1 MKTRAV
7 EEPIQSLS
15 IGEGTITILGT
26 AHVSRASAD
35 KAKELIES
43 KQHDVVCIELCQSRF
58 NAMTDPNAL
67 AKMDLFDVIRS
78 GKASMVTASLALG
91 AYQQRMAEQ
100 LGIEPGLEMKT
111 SIKHAKELDLPVV
124 VIDRE
129 VGTTLKRVYHNVP
142 FWKRLYII
150 AGLFTSVVSR
160 ETVSEEE
167 IEKLKTG
174 DLLETTFAQFSE
186 DANDLFVPL
195 IDERDRYMTAKLLQ
209 TLKDY
214 PGKNL
219 LAVVGAGH
227 VKGMISYLQKHSQD
241 SSYDPGKVTSELD
254 IIPKKRSWLKFIPW
268 VIVALVLFGF
278 YLGFQKGPDLG
289 WSLIWQWVVINGSLS
304 ALGAAIAGAHLL
316 TIITAF
322 IAAPITSL
330 NPAIGAGMVTAAME
344 LFIRKPTVNDFS
356 DLRKDTSS
364 AWGWRKNRVARIL
377 LIFIL
382 SSLGSA
388 IGTYV
393 AGFRIFGQ
401 LT

>member
-1 MKTRAV
+1 M

-91 AYQQRMAEQ
+91 SYQQRMAEQ

-129 VGTTLKRVYHNVP
+129 VGTTLKRVYNNVP

-278 YLGFQKGPDLG
+278 YLGFQKGPELG
-289 WSLIWQWVVINGSLS
+289 WSLIWQWIVINGSLS

-330 NPAIGAGMVTAAME
+330 NPTVGAGMVTAAME

-377 LIFIL
+377 LIFVL

>member
-1 MKTRAV
+1 MQ
-7 EEPIQSLS
+7 EPIQSLS
-15 IGEGTITILGT
+15 IGESKITILGT

-35 KAKELIES
+35 KAQELIQSGEF
-43 KQHDVVCIELCQSRF
+43 DVVCIELCPSRY
-58 NAMTDPNAL
+58 NTMTDPNAL
-67 AKMDLFDVIRS
+67 AKMDLLEVIRS

-91 AYQQRMAEQ
+91 SYQQRMAEQ

-111 SIKHAKELDLPVV
+111 AIKHANEQDFPIEL
-124 VIDRE
+124 IDRE

-142 FWKRLYII
+142 FWKRLYIV
-150 AGLFTSVVSR
+150 AGLLTSVVSR

-167 IEKLKTG
+167 IEKLKSG

-195 IDERDRYMTAKLLQ
+195 IDERDRYMSAKLINAME
-209 TLKDY
+209 THTD
-214 PGKNL
+214 KNL
-219 LAVVGAGH
+219 LAIVGAGH
-227 VKGMISYLQKHSQD
+227 VKGMMNYLQENNMQAD
-241 SSYDPGKVTSELD
+241 EVIAELD
-254 IIPKKRSWLKFIPW
+254 IVPKKKSWFKFIPW
-268 VIVALVLFGF
+268 VIVALIIFGF
-278 YLGFQKGPDLG
+278 YLGFQKSPELG
-289 WSLIWQWVVINGSLS
+289 WSLIGQWVIINGSLS
-304 ALGAAIAGAHLL
+304 ALGAAIAGAHLI

-330 NPAIGAGMVTAAME
+330 NPTIGAGMVTAAME

-356 DLRKDTSS
+356 DLRKDTAS

-377 LIFIL
+377 LIFVL

>member
-1 MKTRAV
+1 ME

-15 IGEGTITILGT
+15 IGEGNITILGT

-35 KAKELIES
+35 KAQELIQS
-43 KQHDVVCIELCQSRF
+43 GDFDVVCIELCQSRF
-58 NAMTDPNAL
+58 NAMTDPNVL

-78 GKASMVTASLALG
+78 GKASMVAASLALG
-91 AYQQRMAEQ
+91 SYQQRMAEQ

-111 SIKHAKELDLPVV
+111 AIKQAKEQDLPVEL
-124 VIDRE
+124 IDRE
-129 VGTTLKRVYHNVP
+129 VGTTLKRVYRNVP
-142 FWKRLYII
+142 FWKRIYII
-150 AGLFTSVVSR
+150 AGLFTSVLSR

-167 IEKLKTG
+167 IEKLKSG

-195 IDERDRYMTAKLLQ
+195 IDERDRYMSAKLLKVLQ
-209 TLKDY
+209 TY
-214 PGKNL
+214 PDKSL

-227 VKGMISYLQKHSQD
+227 VKGMMNYLQESTMQAD
-241 SSYDPGKVTSELD
+241 DVIAELD
-254 IIPKKRSWLKFIPW
+254 IIPKKRSWFKIIPW
-268 VIVALVLFGF
+268 LIVALVVFGF

-289 WSLIWQWVVINGSLS
+289 WSLIWQWVIINGSLS
-304 ALGAAIAGAHLL
+304 ALGAAIAGAHLI

-330 NPAIGAGMVTAAME
+330 NPTIGAGMVTAAME

-356 DLRKDTSS
+356 ELRKDTSS
-364 AWGWRKNRVARIL
+364 ALGWRKNRVARIL
-377 LIFIL
+377 LIFVL

>member
-1 MKTRAV
+1 MQEPVKT
-7 EEPIQSLS
+7 LS
-15 IGEGTITILGT
+15 IGESAITILGT
-26 AHVSRASAD
+26 AHVSRASAE
-35 KAKELIES
+35 KAQELIES

-91 AYQQRMAEQ
+91 SYQQRMAEQ

-111 SIKHAKELDLPVV
+111 SIKYAKELDLPVV

-227 VKGMISYLQKHSQD
+227 VKGMTTYLQKYSED
-241 SSYDPGKVTSELD
+241 SSYNPGDVISELD
-254 IIPKKRSWLKFIPW
+254 VIPKKRSWFKLIPW
-268 VIVALVLFGF
+268 IIVALVILGF
-278 YLGFQKGPDLG
+278 YLGFQKGPDMG
-289 WSLIWQWVVINGSLS
+289 WSLIWQWVIINGSLS
-304 ALGAAIAGAHLL
+304 ALGAAIAGAHLI

-330 NPAIGAGMVTAAME
+330 NPTIGAGMVTAAME

-356 DLRKDTSS
+356 ALRKDTSS

-377 LIFIL
+377 LIFVL

>member
-1 MKTRAV
+1 M
-7 EEPIQSLS
+7 EEPIKSLS
-15 IGEGTITILGT
+15 FGESTITILGT

-35 KAKELIES
+35 KAQELIES
-43 KQHDVVCIELCQSRF
+43 KQHDVICIELCQSRF

-91 AYQQRMAEQ
+91 SYQQRMAEQ

-111 SIKHAKELDLPVV
+111 SIKHAKELDLPLV

-142 FWKRLYII
+142 FWKRIYII

-209 TLKDY
+209 TLKDH

-227 VKGMISYLQKHSQD
+227 VKGMTNYLQKYSED
-241 SSYDPGKVTSELD
+241 SSYNASNVIAELD
-254 IIPKKRSWLKFIPW
+254 VIPKKRSWFKLIPW
-268 VIVALVLFGF
+268 IIVALVILGF
-278 YLGFQKGPDLG
+278 YLGFQKGPEMG
-289 WSLIWQWVVINGSLS
+289 WSLIWQWIVINGSLS
-304 ALGAAIAGAHLL
+304 ALGAAIAGAHIL

-330 NPAIGAGMVTAAME
+330 NPTIGAGMVTAAME

-377 LIFIL
+377 LIFVL

>member
-1 MKTRAV
+1 M

-35 KAKELIES
+35 MAKELIES

-91 AYQQRMAEQ
+91 SYQQRMAEQ

-227 VKGMISYLQKHSQD
+227 VKGMISYLQKHPQD
-241 SSYDPGKVTSELD
+241 SSYDPSKVTSELD

-268 VIVALVLFGF
+268 IIVALVLFGF
-278 YLGFQKGPDLG
+278 YLGFQKSPDLG
-289 WSLIWQWVVINGSLS
+289 WSLIWQWIVINGSLS

-330 NPAIGAGMVTAAME
+330 NPTIGAGMVTAAME

>member
-1 MKTRAV
+1 M

-15 IGEGTITILGT
+15 IGESTITILGT

-35 KAKELIES
+35 KAQELIES
-43 KQHDVVCIELCQSRF
+43 KQHDVICIELCQSRF

-91 AYQQRMAEQ
+91 SYQQRIAEQ

-111 SIKHAKELDLPVV
+111 SIKHAKELDLPLV

-186 DANDLFVPL
+186 DAKDLFVPL

-209 TLKDY
+209 AIKDY

-227 VKGMISYLQKHSQD
+227 VKGMTSYLQKNSVDSLYNPNDVISQ
-241 SSYDPGKVTSELD
+241 LD
-254 IIPKKRSWLKFIPW
+254 VIPKKRSWFKIIPW
-268 VIVALVLFGF
+268 LIVALVIFGF
-278 YLGFQKGPDLG
+278 YLGFQKGPDMG

-330 NPAIGAGMVTAAME
+330 NPTIGAGMVTAAME

-364 AWGWRKNRVARIL
+364 AWGWRKNRVAKIL
-377 LIFIL
+377 LIFVL

>member
-1 MKTRAV
+1 MQ
-7 EEPIQSLS
+7 EPIQSLS
-15 IGEGTITILGT
+15 IGESKITILGT
-26 AHVSRASAD
+26 AHVSRASAE
-35 KAKELIES
+35 KAQELIQSEEF
-43 KQHDVVCIELCQSRF
+43 DVVCIELCPSRY
-58 NAMTDPNAL
+58 NTMTDPNAL
-67 AKMDLFDVIRS
+67 AKMDLLEVIRS

-91 AYQQRMAEQ
+91 SYQQRMAEQ

-111 SIKHAKELDLPVV
+111 AIKHANELDLPIEL
-124 VIDRE
+124 IDRE

-142 FWKRLYII
+142 FWKRLYIVG
-150 AGLFTSVVSR
+150 GLLTSVVSR

-167 IEKLKTG
+167 IEKLKSG

-195 IDERDRYMTAKLLQ
+195 IDERDRYMSAKLINAIE
-209 TLKDY
+209 THS
-214 PGKNL
+214 GKKL
-219 LAVVGAGH
+219 LAIVGAGH
-227 VKGMISYLQKHSQD
+227 VKGMVNYLQENNMQADEVIAK
-241 SSYDPGKVTSELD
+241 LD
-254 IIPKKRSWLKFIPW
+254 VVPKKKSWFKFIPW
-268 VIVALVLFGF
+268 VIVALIIFGF
-278 YLGFQKGPDLG
+278 YLGFQKSPELG
-289 WSLIWQWVVINGSLS
+289 WSLIGQWVIINGSLS
-304 ALGAAIAGAHLL
+304 ALGAAVAGAHLI

-330 NPAIGAGMVTAAME
+330 NPTIGAGMVTAAME
-344 LFIRKPTVNDFS
+344 IFIRKPTVNDFS
-356 DLRKDTSS
+356 DLRKDTAS

-377 LIFIL
+377 LIFVL

>member
-1 MKTRAV
+1 V

-15 IGEGTITILGT
+15 IGESTITILGT

-35 KAKELIES
+35 KAQELIES

-67 AKMDLFDVIRS
+67 AKLDLFDVIRS

-111 SIKHAKELDLPVV
+111 SIKHAKELDLPLV

-160 ETVSEEE
+160 ETVTEEE

-186 DANDLFVPL
+186 DAKDLFVPL
-195 IDERDRYMTAKLLQ
+195 IDERDRYMAAKLLQ
-209 TLKDY
+209 TMKDY

-227 VKGMISYLQKHSQD
+227 VKGMTSYLQKSSVDSLYNPNDVISQ
-241 SSYDPGKVTSELD
+241 LD
-254 IIPKKRSWLKFIPW
+254 VIPKKRSWFKIIPW
-268 VIVALVLFGF
+268 VIVALVIFGF

-304 ALGAAIAGAHLL
+304 ALGAAIAGAHLI

-330 NPAIGAGMVTAAME
+330 NPTIGAGMVTAAME

-364 AWGWRKNRVARIL
+364 AWGWRKNRVAKIL
-377 LIFIL
+377 LIFVL

>member
-330 NPAIGAGMVTAAME
+330 NPTIGAGMVTAAME

>member
-1 MKTRAV
+1 V
-7 EEPIQSLS
+7 DEPIQSLS
-15 IGEGTITILGT
+15 INGGNITILGT
-26 AHVSRASAD
+26 AHVSRASAE
-35 KAKELIES
+35 KAQELIDS
-43 KQHDVVCIELCQSRF
+43 KEFDVICIELCQSRF

-100 LGIEPGLEMKT
+100 LDIEPGLEMKV
-111 SIKHAKELDLPVV
+111 SIKQAKELDLPLV

-129 VGTTLKRVYHNVP
+129 VGATLKRVYHNVP

-150 AGLFTSVVSR
+150 AGLFTSVLSR

-167 IEKLKTG
+167 IEKLKSG

-195 IDERDRYMTAKLLQ
+195 IDERDRYMSAKLLQ
-209 TLKDY
+209 TLKNY
-214 PGKNL
+214 PEKNI

-227 VKGMISYLQKHSQD
+227 VKGMLEHLQRNSVDDSYNAEQ
-241 SSYDPGKVTSELD
+241 VIAELD
-254 IIPKKRSWLKFIPW
+254 VIPKKKSWFKIIPW
-268 VIVALVLFGF
+268 IIVALVIFGF
-278 YLGFQKGPDLG
+278 YLGFQKGPDMG
-289 WSLIWQWVVINGSLS
+289 WSLIWQWIIINGSLS
-304 ALGAAIAGAHLL
+304 ALGAAIAGAHIL

-330 NPAIGAGMVTAAME
+330 NPTIGAGMVTAAVE

-356 DLRKDTSS
+356 QLRNDTSS
-364 AWGWRKNRVARIL
+364 AWGWRKNRVAKIL
-377 LIFIL
+377 LIFVL

>member
-1 MKTRAV
+1 MQ
-7 EEPIQSLS
+7 EPIQSLS
-15 IGEGTITILGT
+15 IGESTITILGT

-35 KAKELIES
+35 KAQELIES
-43 KQHDVVCIELCQSRF
+43 KQHDVICIELCQSRF

-91 AYQQRMAEQ
+91 SYQQRMAEQ

-111 SIKHAKELDLPVV
+111 SIKHAKELDLPLV

-186 DANDLFVPL
+186 DAKDLFVPL

-209 TLKDY
+209 AIKDH

-227 VKGMISYLQKHSQD
+227 VNGMMNYLEKNSVDNSYSP
-241 SSYDPGKVTSELD
+241 SEVITELD
-254 IIPKKRSWLKFIPW
+254 VIPKKRSWFKVIPW
-268 VIVALVLFGF
+268 VIVALVIFGF

-304 ALGAAIAGAHLL
+304 ALGAAIAGAHLI

-330 NPAIGAGMVTAAME
+330 NPTIGAGME

-356 DLRKDTSS
+356 DLRKDTAS
-364 AWGWRKNRVARIL
+364 AWGWRKNRVAKIL
-377 LIFIL
+377 LIFVL

>member
-1 MKTRAV
+1 MQ
-7 EEPIQSLS
+7 EPIQSLS
-15 IGEGTITILGT
+15 IGESTITLLGT

-35 KAKELIES
+35 KAQELIES
-43 KQHDVVCIELCQSRF
+43 KQHDVICIELCQSRF
-58 NAMTDPNAL
+58 NTMTNPNAL
-67 AKMDLFDVIRS
+67 AEMDLFDVIRS

-91 AYQQRMAEQ
+91 SYQQRMTEQ

-111 SIKHAKELDLPVV
+111 SIKYAEELDLPLV

-150 AGLFTSVVSR
+150 SGLFASVISR

-186 DANDLFVPL
+186 DAQDLFLPL

-209 TLKDY
+209 ATKEY

-227 VKGMISYLQKHSQD
+227 VKGMMGYLEKHSND
-241 SSYDPGKVTSELD
+241 SAYKASEVISKLD
-254 IIPKKRSWLKFIPW
+254 LIPKKRSWFKFIPW
-268 VIVALVLFGF
+268 VIVALVVFGF
-278 YLGFQKGPDLG
+278 YLGFQKSPDMG

-304 ALGAAIAGAHLL
+304 ALGAAIAGAHLI

-322 IAAPITSL
+322 VAAPITSL
-330 NPAIGAGMVTAAME
+330 NPTIGAGMVTAAME

-377 LIFIL
+377 LIFVF

-393 AGFRIFGQ
+393 AGFRIFEQ

>member
-1 MKTRAV
+1 MHTV

-15 IGEGTITILGT
+15 IGESTITILGT

-35 KAKELIES
+35 KAQELIAS
-43 KQHDVVCIELCQSRF
+43 KQHDVICIELCQSRF

-91 AYQQRMAEQ
+91 SYQQRMAEQ

-111 SIKHAKELDLPVV
+111 SIKHAKELDLPLV

-195 IDERDRYMTAKLLQ
+195 IDERDRYMCAKLLQ
-209 TLKDY
+209 TLKEH
-214 PGKNL
+214 PGKSL

-227 VKGMISYLQKHSQD
+227 VKGMMNYLQQN
-241 SSYDPGKVTSELD
+241 SSDNTYNAENVIAKLD
-254 IIPKKRSWLKFIPW
+254 VIPKKRSWFKLIPW
-268 VIVALVLFGF
+268 IIVALVIFGF

-304 ALGAAIAGAHLL
+304 ALGAAIAGAHLI

-330 NPAIGAGMVTAAME
+330 NPTIGAGMVTAAME

-377 LIFIL
+377 LIFVL

-393 AGFRIFGQ
+393 AGFRIFEQ

>member
-1 MKTRAV
+1 M
-7 EEPIQSLS
+7 EEPVQSLS
-15 IGEGTITILGT
+15 IGESTITILGT
-26 AHVSRASAD
+26 AHVSRASAE
-35 KAKELIES
+35 KAQELIES

-91 AYQQRMAEQ
+91 SYQQRMAEQ

-111 SIKHAKELDLPVV
+111 SIKHAKELDLPLI

-174 DLLETTFAQFSE
+174 DLLETTFAQFAE
-186 DANDLFVPL
+186 DAKDLFVPL

-209 TLKDY
+209 ALKDH

-227 VKGMISYLQKHSQD
+227 VKGMMSYLQKNLMDKTYNPEDVIS
-241 SSYDPGKVTSELD
+241 KLD
-254 IIPKKRSWLKFIPW
+254 MIPKKRSWFKLIPW
-268 VIVALVLFGF
+268 VIVVLVFLGF
-278 YLGFQKGPDLG
+278 YLGFQKGPDMG
-289 WSLIWQWVVINGSLS
+289 WSLIWQWIVINGSLS

-330 NPAIGAGMVTAAME
+330 NPTIGAGMVTAAVE

-377 LIFIL
+377 LIFVL

>member
-1 MKTRAV
+1 ME

-15 IGEGTITILGT
+15 IDEGNITILGT

-35 KAKELIES
+35 KAQELIQSGEF
-43 KQHDVVCIELCQSRF
+43 DVVCIELCQSRF
-58 NAMTDPNAL
+58 NAMTDPNVL

-78 GKASMVTASLALG
+78 GKASMVAASLALG
-91 AYQQRMAEQ
+91 SYQQRMAEQ

-111 SIKHAKELDLPVV
+111 AIKQAKEQDLPIEL
-124 VIDRE
+124 IDRE
-129 VGTTLKRVYHNVP
+129 VGTTLKRVYRNVP

-150 AGLFTSVVSR
+150 AGLFTSVLSR

-167 IEKLKTG
+167 IEKLKNG

-195 IDERDRYMTAKLLQ
+195 IDERDRYMSAKLLKTLQ
-209 TLKDY
+209 TY
-214 PGKNL
+214 PGKTV

-227 VKGMISYLQKHSQD
+227 VIGMTKYLQENTMHAD
-241 SSYDPGKVTSELD
+241 DVIAELD
-254 IIPKKRSWLKFIPW
+254 IIPKKRSWLKIIPW
-268 VIVALVLFGF
+268 LIVALIIFGF

-289 WSLIWQWVVINGSLS
+289 WSLIWQWVIINGSLS
-304 ALGAAIAGAHLL
+304 ALGAAIAGAHLI

-330 NPAIGAGMVTAAME
+330 NPTIGAGMVTAAME

-356 DLRKDTSS
+356 ELRKDTSS
-364 AWGWRKNRVARIL
+364 PLGWRKNRVARIL
-377 LIFIL
+377 LIFVL

>member
-1 MKTRAV
+1 V

-91 AYQQRMAEQ
+91 SYQQRMAEQ

-129 VGTTLKRVYHNVP
+129 VGTTLKRVYNNVP

-278 YLGFQKGPDLG
+278 YLGFQKGPELG
-289 WSLIWQWVVINGSLS
+289 WSLIWQWIVINGSLS

-330 NPAIGAGMVTAAME
+330 NPTIGAGMVTAAME

-377 LIFIL
+377 LIFVL

>member
-1 MKTRAV
+1 M

-35 KAKELIES
+35 MAKELIES

-91 AYQQRMAEQ
+91 SYQQRMAEQ

-268 VIVALVLFGF
+268 IIVALVLFGF
-278 YLGFQKGPDLG
+278 YLGFQKSPDLG
-289 WSLIWQWVVINGSLS
+289 WSLIWQWIVINGSLS

-330 NPAIGAGMVTAAME
+330 NPTIGAGMVTAAME

>member
-1 MKTRAV
+1 M

-15 IGEGTITILGT
+15 IGESTITILGT

-35 KAKELIES
+35 KAQELIES
-43 KQHDVVCIELCQSRF
+43 KQHDVICIELCQSRF

-91 AYQQRMAEQ
+91 SYQQRMAEQ

-111 SIKHAKELDLPVV
+111 SIKHAKELDLPLV

-142 FWKRLYII
+142 FWKRIYII

-186 DANDLFVPL
+186 DAKDLFVPL
-195 IDERDRYMTAKLLQ
+195 IDERDRYMTAKILQ
-209 TLKDY
+209 TMKDN

-227 VKGMISYLQKHSQD
+227 VKGMTNYLQKYSVD
-241 SSYDPGKVTSELD
+241 SLYDPNDVISQLD
-254 IIPKKRSWLKFIPW
+254 VIPKKRSWFKIIPW
-268 VIVALVLFGF
+268 VIVALVIFGF
-278 YLGFQKGPDLG
+278 YLGFQKGPDMG

-304 ALGAAIAGAHLL
+304 ALGAAIAGAHLI

-322 IAAPITSL
+322 LAAPITSL
-330 NPAIGAGMVTAAME
+330 NPTIGAGMVTAAME

-364 AWGWRKNRVARIL
+364 AWGWRKNRVAKIL
-377 LIFIL
+377 LIFVL

>member
-1 MKTRAV
+1 M

-15 IGEGTITILGT
+15 LDEGNITILGT
-26 AHVSRASAD
+26 AHVSRASAE
-35 KAKELIES
+35 KVQELIES
-43 KQHDVVCIELCQSRF
+43 NDYDVVCIELCQSRF
-58 NAMTDPNAL
+58 TSMTDPNAF
-67 AKMDLFDVIRS
+67 AKLDLFDVIRS

-91 AYQQRMAEQ
+91 SYQQRMAEQ

-111 SIKHAKELDLPVV
+111 AIKQAGEQDLPIVL
-124 VIDRE
+124 IDRE

-142 FWKRLYII
+142 FWKRLYLV

-167 IEKLKTG
+167 IEKLKSG

-195 IDERDRYMTAKLLQ
+195 IDERDRYMAAKLLQ
-209 TLKDY
+209 SLETH
-214 PGKNL
+214 PGKSL

-227 VKGMISYLQKHSQD
+227 VKGMMGYLQENTMD
-241 SSYDPGKVTSELD
+241 AANVIAELD
-254 IIPKKRSWLKFIPW
+254 VIPKKRSWFKFIPW
-268 VIVALVLFGF
+268 IIVALVLFGF
-278 YLGFQKGPDLG
+278 YMGFQKSPDMG
-289 WSLIWQWVVINGSLS
+289 WSLIWEWIIINGALS
-304 ALGAAIAGAHLL
+304 ALGAAIAGAHIL

-322 IAAPITSL
+322 VAAPITSL
-330 NPAIGAGMVTAAME
+330 NPTIGAGMVTAAME

-356 DLRKDTSS
+356 DLRQDTTS
-364 AWGWRKNRVARIL
+364 AKGWRKNRVARIL
-377 LIFIL
+377 LIFVL
-382 SSLGSA
+382 STLGSA

-393 AGFRIFGQ
+393 AGFRIFEQ

>member
-1 MKTRAV
+1 M

-35 KAKELIES
+35 KAQELIES

-91 AYQQRMAEQ
+91 SYQQRMAEQ
-100 LGIEPGLEMKT
+100 LGIEPGLEMKI

-227 VKGMISYLQKHSQD
+227 VKGMANYLQKYSED
-241 SSYDPGKVTSELD
+241 SSYNPGDVISELD
-254 IIPKKRSWLKFIPW
+254 VIPKKRSWFKFFPW
-268 VIVALVLFGF
+268 IIVVLVIFGF

-289 WSLIWQWVVINGSLS
+289 WSLIWQWIVINGSLS

-322 IAAPITSL
+322 VAAPITSL
-330 NPAIGAGMVTAAME
+330 NPTIGAGMVTAAME

-377 LIFIL
+377 LIFVL

>member
-1 MKTRAV
+1 MDEPVKT
-7 EEPIQSLS
+7 LS
-15 IGEGTITILGT
+15 IGESTITILGT

-35 KAKELIES
+35 KAQELIES
-43 KQHDVVCIELCQSRF
+43 KQHDVICIELCQSRF
-58 NAMTDPNAL
+58 NAMTDPEAL

-91 AYQQRMAEQ
+91 SYQQRMAEQ

-111 SIKHAKELDLPVV
+111 SIKYAQELDLPLV

-209 TLKDY
+209 ALKDY

-227 VKGMISYLQKHSQD
+227 VKGMFNYLEKYSTD
-241 SSYDPGKVTSELD
+241 SSYNASDVISELD
-254 IIPKKRSWLKFIPW
+254 VIPNKRSWFKIIPW
-268 VIVALVLFGF
+268 VIVALVIFGF
-278 YLGFQKGPDLG
+278 YLGFQKGPDMG
-289 WSLIWQWVVINGSLS
+289 WSLIWQWIVINGSLS

-330 NPAIGAGMVTAAME
+330 NPTIGAGMVTAAME

-364 AWGWRKNRVARIL
+364 ARGWRKNRVAKIL
-377 LIFIL
+377 LIFVL

-401 LT
+401 LTT

>member
-1 MKTRAV
+1 M

-15 IGEGTITILGT
+15 IGESSITILGT

-35 KAKELIES
+35 KAQELILS
-43 KQHDVVCIELCQSRF
+43 GDYDVVCIELCQSRF

-91 AYQQRMAEQ
+91 SYQQRMAEQ

-111 SIKHAKELDLPVV
+111 AIKQANEQDLPVEL
-124 VIDRE
+124 IDRE

-142 FWKRLYII
+142 FWKRFYII
-150 AGLFTSVVSR
+150 AGLFTSVISR

-167 IEKLKTG
+167 IEKLKSG

-195 IDERDRYMTAKLLQ
+195 IDERDRYMSAKLLKALQ
-209 TLKDY
+209 TY
-214 PGKNL
+214 PDKNL
-219 LAVVGAGH
+219 LAIVGAGH
-227 VKGMISYLQKHSQD
+227 VKGMMNYLQGNIIRAD
-241 SSYDPGKVTSELD
+241 ETIAELD
-254 IIPKKRSWLKFIPW
+254 VIPKKRSWFKFIPW
-268 VIVALVLFGF
+268 LIVALVIFGF

-289 WSLIWQWVVINGSLS
+289 WSLIWQWVIINGSLS
-304 ALGAAIAGAHLL
+304 ALGAAIAGAHLI
-316 TIITAF
+316 TIMTAF

-330 NPAIGAGMVTAAME
+330 NPTIGAGMVTAAME

-356 DLRKDTSS
+356 DLRKDTST
-364 AWGWRKNRVARIL
+364 ALGWRKNRVARIL
-377 LIFIL
+377 LIFVL

>member
-1 MKTRAV
+1 M

-330 NPAIGAGMVTAAME
+330 NPTIGAGMVTAAME

>member
-1 MKTRAV
+1 M

-91 AYQQRMAEQ
+91 SYQQRMAEQ

-129 VGTTLKRVYHNVP
+129 VGTTLKRVYNNVP

-278 YLGFQKGPDLG
+278 YLGFQKGPELG
-289 WSLIWQWVVINGSLS
+289 WSLIWQWIVINGSLS

-330 NPAIGAGMVTAAME
+330 NPTIGAGMVTAAME

-377 LIFIL
+377 LIFVL